1 MLARAVYVLCALT
14 SLGCAGLL
22 VRGYLRSRARLLL
35 WASISFAG
43 LAVNNVLLVIDRL
56 VIPDNDL
63 YVIRLIS
70 ALASVVVL
78 LYGLIWE
85 AE

>member
-1 MLARAVYVLCALT
+1 MLARAVYILCALT
-14 SLGCAGLL
+14 SLGCAVLL

-35 WASISFAG
+35 WSSLSFAG
-43 LAVNNVLLVIDRL
+43 LAINNILLVIDRL
-56 VIPDNDL
+56 VIPDQDL
-63 YVIRLIS
+63 YLWRLVS
-70 ALASVVVL
+70 AFVSVAIL